1 MRMFVFIMAVV
12 FITLSFAAP
21 AWADSAAVEPSVFDG
36 SVVENIVD
44 NAQSKFFELMINL
57 FNWVIGLGS
66 IVMIR
71 FFAWFESRNKRVKNL
86 EAYNEAKE
94 AAIEAYK
101 DVAANLKKNLKE
113 AAADG
118 NVTPEEAKECFRIA
132 VEKAYDDLKKSGV
145 AKKLMNAGVND
156 VKRYLGNQV
165 QHYHDTVVRPLKEK
179 K

>member
-1 MRMFVFIMAVV
+1 MRMFVFIMAMV

-21 AWADSAAVEPSVFDG
+21 AWADSAAVEPALLDG
-36 SVVENIVD
+36 SVVETIVD

-57 FNWVIGLGS
+57 FNWVVGLGS
-66 IVMIR
+66 IVFIR

-113 AAADG
+113 VAADG
-118 NVTPEEAKECFRIA
+118 KVTPEEAKECFRTA
-132 VEKAYDDLKKSGV
+132 VEKAYADLKKSGV
-145 AKKLMNAGVND
+145 AKKLMNAGIAD

-165 QHYHDTVVRPLKEK
+165 QHYHDTVVKPLKEK